1 MVCSETWACMHARF
15 GDIDAAEVRFREAA
29 EMAAQ
34 HNNTAAM
41 VSFPGQLSLVS
52 NVFS

>member
-1 MVCSETWACMHARF
+1 MHARF
-15 GDIDAAEVRFREAA
+15 GNIDAAEVRFREAA

-41 VSFPGQLSLVS
+41 VSARGQLARTDIKHV
-52 NVFS
+52 